1 MRITHRALISSMVAV
16 SLLGTMLLGAGCS
29 KTEDEAET
37 TTSETTELSGT
48 IRFATWGSES
58 EIETNRD
65 VIAAFEEA
73 NPNCTVELEYIPAD
87 YETKIDTLIA
97 GGAAPDVIYG
107 HPYQLRKWY
116 ALGALTDLTDLYET
130 KGFNDDS
137 VYNTSFYKNFEYEGD
152 KVGTING
159 QDIILLYYN
168 KALFDAAGV
177 EYPSETWTW
186 DDFIAA
192 AQKLTITE
200 NSKTT
205 QYGVSLG
212 ANYTVAEV
220 FIWSHGGA
228 IVDDTYA
235 NDAEIVVDSPETVTA
250 LQLMQDIVNEYK
262 ISPTPESAGVFG
274 GSFEAGNVAMK
285 FDGAWAP
292 VFLKDVEGLDWDMI
306 VVPKGPEGRRT
317 AVLYAGYGV
326 YKDSENPKLAE
337 EFAAFMQSYDGQK
350 ILAETGLITVI
361 HKDISEA
368 PEVLGAPGMPPG
380 NAYRISGVAD
390 ATWRDAAPL
399 WWHEA
404 LDKGFT
410 PELQAL
416 LNGSQDAQTTAANMQ
431 KLMSGIRDQNQ

>member
-1 MRITHRALISSMVAV
+1 MRITHRRFISALAILGLVA
-16 SLLGTMLLGAGCS
+16 SLFSVAGCS
-29 KTEDEAET
+29 SSTDASGSTAEGN
-37 TTSETTELSGT
+37 ELTGT

-58 EIETNRD
+58 EVETNKK
-65 VIAAFEEA
+65 VIAEFEAEH
-73 NPNCTVELEYIPAD
+73 PGVTVELEYIPED

-116 ALGALTDLTDLYET
+116 ALGALTDLSDLYEE
-130 KGFNDDS
+130 KDLNDDS
-137 VYNTSFYKNFEYEGD
+137 VYNTSFYKNFEYDGA

-168 KALFDAAGV
+168 KALFDAAGID
-177 EYPSETWTW
+177 YPSEDWTW
-186 DDFIAA
+186 DDFISA
-192 AQKLTITE
+192 AQALTITE
-200 NSKTT
+200 DGKTT

-212 ANYTVAEV
+212 ASYTTAEL

-228 IVDDTYA
+228 ILDDTYA
-235 NDAEIVVDSPETVTA
+235 NDAKIVVDTPQTVA
-250 LQLMQDIVNEYK
+250 GLQLMADIVNKYK
-262 ISPTPESAGVFG
+262 VSPTPESAGVFG

-306 VVPKGPEGRRT
+306 VVPKGPEGRKT

-326 YKDSENPKLAE
+326 YKDSENPELAK
-337 EFAAFMQSYDGQK
+337 EFAAFMQSYNGQK

-361 HKDISEA
+361 HKDVSEA
-368 PEVLGAPGMPPG
+368 PEVLQAEGMPAG
-380 NAYRISGVAD
+380 NVYRISGVAD

-416 LNGSQDAQTTAANMQ
+416 LNGSQDAETTAANMQ
-431 KLMSGIRDQNQ
+431 ELMSGVRDQNQ

>member
-1 MRITHRALISSMVAV
+1 MHITGKRFVSALV
-16 SLLGTMLLGAGCS
+16 LLGLVASLFSVAGCS
-29 KTEDEAET
+29 SSTDAEA
-37 TTSETTELSGT
+37 TTSEDGALTGT

-58 EIETNRD
+58 EVETNKA
-65 VIAAFEEA
+65 VIAAFEAEH
-73 NPNCTVELEYIPAD
+73 PGVTVELEYIPED

-116 ALGALTDLTDLYET
+116 ALGALMDLTDLYEE
-130 KGFNDDS
+130 KGLNDDS
-137 VYNTSFYKNFEYEGD
+137 VYNTSFYKNFEYDGA

-177 EYPSETWTW
+177 SYPTEDWTW

-192 AQKLTITE
+192 AQALTITE
-200 NSKTT
+200 NGKTT

-212 ANYTVAEV
+212 ASYTTAEM

-235 NDAEIVVDSPETVTA
+235 NDAQIVVDSPETVEG
-250 LQLMQDIVNEYK
+250 LQLMSDIVNKYK
-262 ISPTPESAGVFG
+262 VSPTPESAGVFG

-306 VVPKGPEGRRT
+306 VVPKGPAGRKT
-317 AVLYAGYGV
+317 PVLYAGYGV
-326 YKDSENPKLAE
+326 YKNSENPELAK

-361 HKDISEA
+361 HKEVSEA
-368 PEVLGAPGMPPG
+368 PEVLQAEGMPPG

-390 ATWRDAAPL
+390 STWRDAAPL

-416 LNGSQDAQTTAANMQ
+416 LNGSQDAETTAANMQ
-431 KLMSGIRDQNQ
+431 KLMSEVRDQNQ

>member
-1 MRITHRALISSMVAV
+1 MSSLRTRFVSVALVISLIA
-16 SLLGTMLLGAGCS
+16 LLGALAGCS
-29 KTEDEAET
+29 TSEPEEAEAAGGD
-37 TTSETTELSGT
+37 EISGT

-58 EIETNRD
+58 EVETNKKA
-65 VIAAFEEA
+65 IEAFEAEH
-73 NPNCTVELEYIPAD
+73 PGVTVELEYIPED

-116 ALGALTDLTDLYET
+116 ALGALLDLSDLYEA
-130 KGFNDDS
+130 KGLNDDS
-137 VYNTSFYKNFEYEGD
+137 IYDTSFYKNFEYEGA

-168 KALFDAAGV
+168 KTLFDAAGV
-177 EYPSETWTW
+177 DYPSEGWTW
-186 DDFIAA
+186 DDFIEA
-192 AQKLTITE
+192 AQALTITE
-200 NSKTT
+200 DGKTT

-212 ANYTVAEV
+212 ASYTIAEL

-235 NDAEIVVDSPETVTA
+235 TDAEIVVDSPETIA
-250 LQLMQDIVNEYK
+250 GLQLMSDIVNTYK
-262 ISPTPESAGVFG
+262 VSPTPESAGVFG

-306 VVPKGPEGRRT
+306 VVPKGPEGRKT

-326 YKDSENPKLAE
+326 YKDSQNPELAR
-337 EFAAFMQSYDGQK
+337 EFAAFMQSYDGQN

-361 HKDISEA
+361 HKDVSEA
-368 PEVLGAPGMPPG
+368 PEVLQAEGMPPG
-380 NAYRISGVAD
+380 NEYRISGVAD

-416 LNGSQDAQTTAANMQ
+416 LNGSQDAETTAANMQ
-431 KLMSGIRDQNQ
+431 TLMSEVRDQNQ